1 MYCPHC
7 GTQVAVGTEHCVSC
21 GKEIGIILPDAGIQ
35 SAPSA
40 PVDTPEQQ
48 AYAAI
53 MSEAMAGDI
62 YAGFWKRVAACII
75 DGFVTGIPGMIVV
88 YVIILSLFGAGVSP
102 ELLVLVYFFLF
113 LFVGVAQLLYF
124 VILES
129 SGKQATVG
137 KIALGVVV
145 TDMNGGRISVPKAL
159 GRNLGKIVSGMIIY
173 IGFIMAGFTEKKQG
187 LHDMMAGCLVVNK
200 SSVQDGQIRPV

>member
-7 GTQVAVGTEHCVSC
+7 GAQVAVGTEQCVSC
-21 GKEIGIILPDAGIQ
+21 GKEIGIILPSAGVQ
-35 SAPSA
+35 SAPAA
-40 PVDTPEQQ
+40 PVSTPEQQ
-48 AYAAI
+48 AYAV
-53 MSEAMAGDI
+53 MHEAMTADI

-75 DGFVTGIPGMIVV
+75 DGFITGIPGMIVV
-88 YVIILSLFGAGVSP
+88 YVVILSLFGAGVSP
-102 ELLVLVYFFLF
+102 ELLAFFYFFLC
-113 LFVGVAQLLYF
+113 LFVGLAQLLYF

-137 KIALGVVV
+137 KMALGVVV
-145 TDMNGGRISVPKAL
+145 TDMDGGRISILKAL

-200 SSVQDGQIRPV
+200 RSVQNGQIRPV